1 MKKLLTSA
9 LALLMLVGCGGN
21 NDAAPEK
28 STTVCKGVV
37 DGENMEATL
46 DFEGDDLKKLVIKV
60 LVDAGSED
68 LAKQRLPLLEAQK
81 ETFVAQFG
89 EGAEVSFAVEGSSV
103 AVNVSFD
110 VSAKPEFFQGVDFEG
125 TKDDIV
131 KELTSAG
138 LTCK

>member
-46 DFEGDDLKKLVIKV
+46 DFEG
-60 LVDAGSED
+60 
-68 LAKQRLPLLEAQK
+68 
-81 ETFVAQFG
+81 
-89 EGAEVSFAVEGSSV
+89 
-103 AVNVSFD
+103 
-110 VSAKPEFFQGVDFEG
+110 

>member
-1 MKKLLTSA
+1 MKKLLTSV

-21 NDAAPEK
+21 KDAAPEK

-68 LAKQRLPLLEAQK
+68 LAKQTLPLLEAQK
-81 ETFVAQFG
+81 ETFVAQF
-89 EGAEVSFAVEGSSV
+89 VEGSSV

>member
-68 LAKQRLPLLEAQK
+68 LAKQTLPLLEAQK
-81 ETFVAQFG
+81 ETFVSQFG

-110 VSAKPEFFQGVDFEG
+110 VSAKPEFFKDVDFEG

-131 KELTSAG
+131 KELTNAG

>member
-1 MKKLLTSA
+1 MKKLLTSV

-21 NDAAPEK
+21 KDAAPEK

-68 LAKQRLPLLEAQK
+68 LAKQTLPLLEAQK
-81 ETFVAQFG
+81 ETFVSQFG

-110 VSAKPEFFQGVDFEG
+110 VSAKPEFFKDVDFEG

-131 KELTSAG
+131 KELTNAG